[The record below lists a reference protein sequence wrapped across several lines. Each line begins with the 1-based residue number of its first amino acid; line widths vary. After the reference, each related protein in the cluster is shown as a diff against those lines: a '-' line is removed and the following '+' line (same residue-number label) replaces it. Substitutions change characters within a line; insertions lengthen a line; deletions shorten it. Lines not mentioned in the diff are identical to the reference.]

1 MLPSRRMNGRNDQ
14 EEQWNR
20 MRSVCTQWC
29 DKFTG
34 VSVIHNGRPQR
45 CAVPPWA
52 WDSGTALRD
61 SAFLSIY
68 LSPICLPV
76 CLCSPSKLR
85 CRSHTNANSGTRYMR
100 ASIWTPARNQHS
112 SLCSYPLLAALMY
125 LPPPPPSGHI
135 LFTRPVEVSL
145 FGSRHRSVCAD
156 PACYRVLTT
165 KMQWPCFPWLAPVEI
180 ITCWHFIRSP

>member
-85 CRSHTNANSGTRYMR
+85 CRSHTNANSGTCYMR

-125 LPPPPPSGHI
+125 LPPPRLQVTSYLLGRSRCPHNVFPCLEVDTAVSA
-135 LFTRPVEVSL
+135 LTRPVIE
-145 FGSRHRSVCAD
+145 
-156 PACYRVLTT
+156 Y
-165 KMQWPCFPWLAPVEI
+165 
-180 ITCWHFIRSP
+180 

>member
-1 MLPSRRMNGRNDQ
+1 MSSDLRHLDYSHGCGMWQLLAMLMCIFPNSKSIGSYAYMLPSRRMNGRNDQ

-20 MRSVCTQWC
+20 MRSVCTLWC
-29 DKFTG
+29 DKFTA
-34 VSVIHNGRPQR
+34 VSVIHNGRPRR

-100 ASIWTPARNQHS
+100 ASIWTPARNQHF
-112 SLCSYPLLAALMY
+112 SLCSYPLLPALMY
-125 LPPPPPSGHI
+125 LCPRSPSGHI
-135 LFTRPVEVSL
+135 LFARPVEV
-145 FGSRHRSVCAD
+145 
-156 PACYRVLTT
+156 PT
-165 KMQWPCFPWLAPVEI
+165 
-180 ITCWHFIRSP
+180 